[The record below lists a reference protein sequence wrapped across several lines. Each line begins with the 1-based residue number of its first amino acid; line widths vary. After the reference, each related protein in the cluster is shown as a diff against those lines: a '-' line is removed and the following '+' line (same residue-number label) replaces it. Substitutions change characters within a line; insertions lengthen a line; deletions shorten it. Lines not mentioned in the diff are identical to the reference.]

1 MTGGGKNIRE
11 TRVYRYIAAASCHK
25 RLLERKLLKPFVHLS
40 TVIPHIESGRSLLTP
55 GLRLA
60 RQLTEAWVK
69 EALTK
74 REVIAEPIIQPVDA
88 WLEARWL
95 EAVERGLLPAQRM
108 LSKLEERLLWQQ
120 IVEEDHRDSN
130 EFRLL
135 QPSAAAEQARLSR
148 DKLLQFAPT
157 GDDSPWR
164 GLFQYDADCRA
175 FARWCQR
182 FDALMERSRWTTRV
196 DAYRQLLELPD
207 PQKVSLTLCHC
218 LQLSP
223 LTEQVL
229 AHLGNIERIGMS
241 PEQPTQDWTQLP
253 SQHFDD
259 RSLELAAVAR
269 WAVQRH
275 QDAQESTGIVLMDIK
290 TDRPLL
296 EYFLRQEFD
305 CLDAR
310 YNSLPVNFATG
321 MPLAQTPM
329 YRDALLALSLDV
341 LPLTRARALQLIR
354 SPYLMGVDF
363 AESSS
368 GLNLAAML
376 LDFAVDP
383 IPLEDF
389 QHAVNQCAPQSNL
402 AQVLAAW
409 RVDRGRHSRKNDL
422 YQWCDYL
429 RGELEVWGWPA
440 RNALDSVEYQQLDRF
455 ERSLGLLAGLG
466 AIHGSVDYRRV
477 ITLWA
482 QCLEDLIFQPKTH
495 SGDLQVMGPLEAI
508 GLRFDVLWVCGLQ
521 AGTLPSRPRLL
532 PFIPGALQREWGMPD
547 ADNRQLIDQA
557 KTLVASW
564 RATHKSVIGSCRGL
578 VDGVEQ
584 QPSPLITVEKN
595 NTETRL
601 PRPSHWQDSVTLE
614 QVNEPTA
621 LPLSDAPAI
630 AYGGGASVLKNQS
643 ACPFRAWI
651 THRLGPRTIESP
663 RLGLSAAERGSIVHD
678 ALYYVWGKLESGVGL
693 AASDDQ
699 TLAAI
704 ISDAVDN
711 ALREIEQ
718 NSRRRGIAV
727 RKRVGSACLE
737 IEAERCKGLISEW
750 LDQER
755 NRTDDFRVA
764 EREESHKLT
773 VGPLV
778 LTLRP
783 DRVDELADGR
793 RIVIDYKTGSVAA
806 SSWLSDRPADPQLPL
821 YVMLDERVSGLSF
834 ARVRRGES
842 KFVFL
847 GDELGFKVGDKG
859 LAAQLKSSRAE
870 VLSWEELS
878 VKWRKSLTVLATEYA
893 EGDARVDPLRGACL
907 YCELS
912 SICRI
917 AERHEEIEA

>member
-455 ERSLGLLAGLG
+455 ERSLDLLAGLG

-584 QPSPLITVEKN
+584 QPSPLITVETN

-764 EREESHKLT
+764 EREESHELT

-917 AERHEEIEA
+917 AERNEEIEA

>member
-1 MTGGGKNIRE
+1 MTGGGKNTRE
-11 TRVYRYIAAASCHK
+11 RGVYRYSAAASCHN
-25 RLLERKLLKPFVHLS
+25 RPLERKLLKPFVHLS
-40 TVIPHIESGRSLLTP
+40 AVIPHIESGRVLLTP

-60 RQLTEAWVK
+60 RQLTQAWVK
-69 EALTK
+69 QALTEK
-74 REVIAEPIIQPVDA
+74 EVIAEPVIQPVDA

-130 EFRLL
+130 DFRLL
-135 QPSAAAEQARLSR
+135 KPSAAAEQARLSR
-148 DKLLQFAPT
+148 EKLLQFAPK
-157 GDDSPWR
+157 GDDSGWR
-164 GLFQYDADCRA
+164 SLFQYDADCRA
-175 FARWCQR
+175 FARWCKR
-182 FDALMERSRWTTRV
+182 FDALMQRSCWTTRV
-196 DAYRQLLELPD
+196 DAYRQLLTLPD

-218 LQLSP
+218 LHLSP
-223 LTEQVL
+223 LTEQAL
-229 AHLGNIERIGMS
+229 AHLGNIERIGTP
-241 PEQPTQDWTQLP
+241 PEQAAHDGTQLP

-275 QDAQESTGIVLMDIK
+275 HEAQESTGIVLMDIK
-290 TDRPLL
+290 ADRPLL

-310 YNSLPVNFATG
+310 YNSLPVNFSTG

-341 LPLTRARALQLIR
+341 LPLTRARALQLVR

-363 AESSS
+363 AESIS
-368 GLNLAAML
+368 GLNLAAVL

-389 QHAVNQCAPQSNL
+389 QHAVNQCVPQSNL
-402 AQVLAAW
+402 ALVLAAW
-409 RVDRGRHSRKNDL
+409 RSDRVRHSRKQDL

-429 RGELEVWGWPA
+429 RGELEMWGWPA

-455 ERSLGLLAGLG
+455 DRSLDLLAGLG
-466 AIHGSVDYRRV
+466 ATHGSVDFRRV
-477 ITLWA
+477 VTLWA

-532 PFIPGALQREWGMPD
+532 PFIPGVLQRDWGMPD

-557 KTLVASW
+557 QTLVASW
-564 RATHKSVIGSCRGL
+564 QATHKSVIGSCRGL

-584 QPSPLITVEKN
+584 QPSPLITVETTH
-595 NTETRL
+595 TETRL
-601 PRPSHWQDSVTLE
+601 QRPSHWQDSVTLE
-614 QVNEPTA
+614 QINEPTA
-621 LPLSDAPAI
+621 LPLSEAPAI

-643 ACPFRAWI
+643 ACPFRAWV
-651 THRLGPRTIESP
+651 THRLGPSTIESP

-678 ALYYVWGKLESGVGL
+678 ALYYVWGKLESGAGL

-718 NSRRRGIAV
+718 KSRRHGIAV

-737 IEAERCKGLISEW
+737 IEAERCKKLVSEW

-755 NRTDDFRVA
+755 NRSDNFRVA
-764 EREESHKLT
+764 EREESHELT

-793 RIVIDYKTGSVAA
+793 RIVIDYKTGSVAV

-847 GDELGFKVGDKG
+847 GEELGLKAGDKG

-870 VLSWEELS
+870 VLSWDELA
-878 VKWRKSLTVLATEYA
+878 VKWRESLTVLATDYA

-907 YCELS
+907 YCDLS
-912 SICRI
+912 SVCRI

>member
-455 ERSLGLLAGLG
+455 ERSLDLLAGLG

-584 QPSPLITVEKN
+584 QPSPLITVETN

-764 EREESHKLT
+764 EREESHELT

-907 YCELS
+907 YCELTTV
-912 SICRI
+912 CRI
-917 AERHEEIEA
+917 AERNEEIEA

>member
-1 MTGGGKNIRE
+1 M
-11 TRVYRYIAAASCHK
+11 
-25 RLLERKLLKPFVHLS
+25 KPFVHLS

-120 IVEEDHRDSN
+120 IVEEDHRDFN

-275 QDAQESTGIVLMDIK
+275 QDAQENTGIVLMDIK

-389 QHAVNQCAPQSNL
+389 QHAVNQCAPQSSL

-455 ERSLGLLAGLG
+455 ERSLDLLAGLG

-584 QPSPLITVEKN
+584 QPSPLITVETN

-663 RLGLSAAERGSIVHD
+663 HLGLSAAERGSIVHD

-764 EREESHKLT
+764 EREESHELT

-793 RIVIDYKTGSVAA
+793 RIVIDYKTGSVAV

-907 YCELS
+907 YCELTTV
-912 SICRI
+912 CRI
-917 AERHEEIEA
+917 AERNEEIEA

>member
-74 REVIAEPIIQPVDA
+74 REVIPEPIIQPVDA

-120 IVEEDHRDSN
+120 IVEEDHRDFN

-275 QDAQESTGIVLMDIK
+275 QDAQENTGIVLMDIK

-389 QHAVNQCAPQSNL
+389 QHAVNQCAPQSSL

-455 ERSLGLLAGLG
+455 ERSLDLLAGLG

-584 QPSPLITVEKN
+584 QPSPLITVETN

-663 RLGLSAAERGSIVHD
+663 HLGLSAAERGSIVHD

-764 EREESHKLT
+764 EREESHELT

-912 SICRI
+912 TVCRI
-917 AERHEEIEA
+917 AERNEEIEA

>member
-1 MTGGGKNIRE
+1 M
-11 TRVYRYIAAASCHK
+11 
-25 RLLERKLLKPFVHLS
+25 KPFVHLS

-120 IVEEDHRDSN
+120 IVEEDHRDFN

-275 QDAQESTGIVLMDIK
+275 QDAQENTGIVLMDIK

-389 QHAVNQCAPQSNL
+389 QHAVNQCAPQSSL

-455 ERSLGLLAGLG
+455 ERSLDLLAGLG

-584 QPSPLITVEKN
+584 QPSPLITVETN

-663 RLGLSAAERGSIVHD
+663 HLGLSAAERGSIVHD

-764 EREESHKLT
+764 EREESHELT

-907 YCELS
+907 YCELTTV
-912 SICRI
+912 CRI
-917 AERHEEIEA
+917 AERNEEIEA

>member
-1 MTGGGKNIRE
+1 MTGGGKNIWE

-120 IVEEDHRDSN
+120 IVEEDHRDFN

-275 QDAQESTGIVLMDIK
+275 QDAQENTGIVLMDIK

-389 QHAVNQCAPQSNL
+389 QHAVNQCAPQSSL

-455 ERSLGLLAGLG
+455 ERSLDLLAGLG

-584 QPSPLITVEKN
+584 QPSPLITVETN

-764 EREESHKLT
+764 EREESHELT

-907 YCELS
+907 YCELTTV
-912 SICRI
+912 CRI
-917 AERHEEIEA
+917 AERNEEIEA

>member
-455 ERSLGLLAGLG
+455 ERSLDLLAGLG

-564 RATHKSVIGSCRGL
+564 RATHKSVIGSCRGV

-584 QPSPLITVEKN
+584 QPSPLITVETN

-764 EREESHKLT
+764 EREESHELT

-917 AERHEEIEA
+917 AERNEEIEA

>member
-120 IVEEDHRDSN
+120 IVEEDHRDFN

-229 AHLGNIERIGMS
+229 AHLGNIERIGVS

-259 RSLELAAVAR
+259 RTLELAAVAR

-368 GLNLAAML
+368 GLNLTAML

-455 ERSLGLLAGLG
+455 ERSLDLLAGLG

-532 PFIPGALQREWGMPD
+532 PFSPGALQREWGMPD

-584 QPSPLITVEKN
+584 QPSPLITVETN

-764 EREESHKLT
+764 EREESHELT